1 MPVAEVAA
9 SARVPTTIALLEEA
23 AGRWPDREAIAF
35 AGRRVSYADYRARAN
50 AAAATLRAAGAG
62 PGARVATVL
71 PNGIDAC
78 VVTFGVHRAGAALVP
93 LNPLYTDREL
103 AQVLADARP
112 AALVCDPARAEAL
125 RALVGTLPGC
135 VLLPADAV
143 AGTVDGPAAGGVD
156 AGPGPGPDDVAF
168 VQYTGGTS
176 GRAKGVLLAHR
187 AVVANVLQREALLPT
202 GRDGERV
209 LCAMPLFHSYALAMG
224 LYLAVLCG
232 GTLVVLPRYHPQAVL
247 DAVRD
252 ERVTIFPGSP
262 TIFTGLMG
270 HPTFAAT
277 DWSRVHTCYSGSAP
291 LPAQVLERWEHAVGA
306 PILEGY
312 GQTEAGPVLTFNPAR
327 GVRKP
332 GTVGVPVP
340 DTEVQIVEVER
351 GEAVLPRGEIGEVR
365 ARGPQLMRGY
375 LNLPQ
380 ETAQAL
386 RDGWLYTGDLGCIDA
401 DGYLS
406 IRDRKK
412 DMAIVGGYNVYPR
425 EVEEVL
431 FSHPSVSDC
440 AAAGV
445 PDAYRG
451 EVIEA
456 WVVPADAAAFDPDA
470 LAAHCEANL
479 ARYKRPVRTHVVE
492 RLPKT
497 GANKTDKRAL
507 VRTRVDEL
515 ARSIG
520 APQG

>member
-1 MPVAEVAA
+1 MPAAEPAA
-9 SARVPTTIALLEEA
+9 PPRAPTTVALLEDA
-23 AGRWPDREAIAF
+23 AERWPAREAIAF
-35 AGRRVSYADYRARAN
+35 EGRRVDYRGYLARVRAV
-50 AAAATLRAAGAG
+50 AATLRAAGAG
-62 PGARVATVL
+62 GGTRVATVL

-78 VVTFGVHRAGAALVP
+78 VAAFGVHRAGAALVP
-93 LNPLYTDREL
+93 LNPLHTDREL

-112 AALVCDPARAEAL
+112 AVLVCDAARADAL
-125 RALVGTLPGC
+125 RPLADAVPGC
-135 VLLPADAV
+135 VLLPADAIP
-143 AGTVDGPAAGGVD
+143 GTADGPPPGD
-156 AGPGPGPDDVAF
+156 ADPGPGPGPDDIAF

-176 GRAKGVLLAHR
+176 GRSKGVLLAHR
-187 AVVANVLQREALLPT
+187 AVVANVHQREALLPT
-202 GRDGERV
+202 GRDGERI
-209 LCAMPLFHSYALAMG
+209 LCTMPLFHSYALAMG

-232 GTLVVLPRYHPQAVL
+232 GTLVVQRRYHPQEVL

-252 ERVTIFPGSP
+252 ERITIFPGSP
-262 TIFTGLMG
+262 TIFTGLLG
-270 HPTFAAT
+270 HPAFPAT

-291 LPAQVLERWEHAVGA
+291 LPAQVLERWEREVGA

-332 GTVGVPVP
+332 GSVGVPVP
-340 DTEVQIVEVER
+340 DTEVQVVDVDR
-351 GEAVLPRGEIGEVR
+351 GEAVLPPGEIGEVR

-386 RDGWLYTGDLGCIDA
+386 RDGWLYTGDLGSLDA
-401 DGYLS
+401 DGYLA

-431 FSHPSVSDC
+431 FAHPSVADC

-456 WVVPADAAAFDPDA
+456 WVVPADAAAFDEAA
-470 LAAHCEANL
+470 LAEHCARNL
-479 ARYKRPVRTHVVE
+479 AKYKRPVRTHVVE

-507 VRTRVDEL
+507 VRARADEL

-520 APQG
+520 TAPG